1 MAIKTIKKANT
12 LTGLVIS
19 ILLGIG
25 FFTGMFLFWNYN
37 ATESGQVIDSKY
49 NNTYTNLTAY
59 QTPLDNNVQEIRNA
73 MNKLTSADNTWQVA
87 WNGFIGLGQVL
98 KLPISMITTALGVYS
113 SLEGSLDIVPSWVTA
128 LIFIGITAVIVFL
141 ILSNLKGE
149 QGKL

>member
-37 ATESGQVIDSKY
+37 AAESGQVIDSKY

-59 QTPLDNNVQEIRNA
+59 QTP
-73 MNKLTSADNTWQVA
+73 
-87 WNGFIGLGQVL
+87 
-98 KLPISMITTALGVYS
+98 
-113 SLEGSLDIVPSWVTA
+113 
-128 LIFIGITAVIVFL
+128 
-141 ILSNLKGE
+141 
-149 QGKL
+149 